1 MQGVFFRASTAQ
13 KAKQR
18 SLTGW
23 VMNLPDGRVEAV
35 VEGEKD
41 LVDQLVAF
49 CKQGPKG
56 AKVERVGLAWEPYT
70 GSFSGF
76 ETR

>member
-1 MQGVFFRASTAQ
+1 
-13 KAKQR
+13 
-18 SLTGW
+18 
-23 VMNLPDGRVEAV
+23 MNLPDGRVEVV

-41 LVDQLVAF
+41 MVDQIVAF

-56 AKVERVGLAWEPYT
+56 AKVETVSLVWEPYT